1 MGYKKNIRS
10 CLKSRRGFGTVHMIV
25 LIIIVSGIV
34 ASAVTMTSI
43 LGQSLEKEN
52 DKTLLELEANN
63 LFTFVDILIEK
74 ETRRIFQEL
83 KESLPPQENQPS
95 PPAIPPDISSFVKS
109 FFKKSKSMLTLLESE
124 LLFSAVVREKTD
136 LSIQSI
142 RIEYEYYDHRSGAE
156 QFVPLAEG
164 RMPSDEEIDRVSD
177 IRSSEDMAIRVILKA
192 KDEQGRR
199 TEYVKYYYFDFDDA
213 ISQADE
219 KVELI
224 GGAVFYG
231 RQS

>member
-1 MGYKKNIRS
+1 MGYKKNIGS

-43 LGQSLEKEN
+43 LGRSLEKEH
-52 DKTLLELEANN
+52 DKTLLELEENN
-63 LFTFVDILIEK
+63 LFTFVDILVKK
-74 ETRRIFQEL
+74 ETQRIFQEVRG
-83 KESLPPQENQPS
+83 SLPSEESQPS
-95 PPAIPPDISSFVKS
+95 QPLQPDLSSFVKS
-109 FFKKSKSMLTLLESE
+109 FCKKGKGMLASLESE

-142 RIEYEYYDHRSGAE
+142 RMEYEYYDHRSGVE

-164 RMPSDEEIDRVSD
+164 RMPSDEEIDRLSD
-177 IRSSEDMAIRVILKA
+177 IRSSEDVAIRVILKA

-213 ISQADE
+213 ILQEDGKA
-219 KVELI
+219 ELI